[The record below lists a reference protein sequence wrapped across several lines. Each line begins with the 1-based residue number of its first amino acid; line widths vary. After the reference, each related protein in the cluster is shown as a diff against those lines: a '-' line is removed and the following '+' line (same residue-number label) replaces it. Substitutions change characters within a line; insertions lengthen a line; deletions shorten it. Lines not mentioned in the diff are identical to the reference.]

1 MSERSL
7 RKSFEKG
14 HRRKFMVIIDNTDE
28 CEVAL
33 AFAARVAHRT
43 GGMVVL
49 FFVIEPAQFQHWLGM
64 QERKTDDQHSQAQAL
79 MQFYR
84 RKLKDWG
91 FDALRTE
98 TVIREGER
106 GQEIRKYIDRDEDVA
121 ILVLGASSDKR
132 GPGPLVS
139 SLATG
144 RNAGNFPIPIYLV
157 PGSLS
162 LEEIEALA

>member
-1 MSERSL
+1 MSEKVV
-7 RKSFEKG
+7 RKPFEKG
-14 HRRKFMVIIDNTDE
+14 HRRKFMVIIDDSDE

-49 FFVIEPAQFQHWLGM
+49 FFVIEPTQFQHWLGM
-64 QERKTDDQHSQAQAL
+64 QERKSDDLHSQAQAIL
-79 MQFYR
+79 QLFR
-84 RKLKDWG
+84 HKLKDWG
-91 FDALRTE
+91 YEDLRTE
-98 TVIREGER
+98 TVIREGEKAL
-106 GQEIRKYIDRDEDVA
+106 EIRKYIDRDEDVA
-121 ILVLGASSDKR
+121 ILVLGASADKR

-144 RNAGNFPIPIYLV
+144 RSAGTFPIPIYLV